1 MILDGKGTSE
11 KLTEKLKIE
20 IEKLP
25 KKITLAIILVGDNE
39 ASKTYVKN
47 KHKKCAE
54 LGINSKEFYFPAN
67 EPQKSIL
74 KVIKNLNEDVKVN
87 GILVQLPL
95 PNHLDEDVIINTID
109 PNKDV
114 DGLTLANQGKLF
126 MNKPGIEPATPKG
139 VMTLLDEYH
148 IDIQGKKVVIVG
160 RSKLVGKPLA
170 ILMLKK
176 NATVTIA
183 HSKTVSLKD
192 VTKDADILVAAI
204 GVPKFI
210 KADMVKKDAV
220 VIDVGINRFESKL
233 VGDVDFDEVVEIASA
248 ITPVPKGIGPMTI
261 VSLIQNVIECYKI
274 QEEIR
279 LKEQDLGKN

>member
-11 KLTEKLKIE
+11 TLAKKLKME

-54 LGINSKEFYFPAN
+54 LGINSKEYYFSAN

-74 KVIKNLNEDVKVN
+74 KVIKNLNEDPKVN

-95 PNHLDEDVIINTID
+95 PNHLDEDTIINSID

-114 DGLTLANQGKLF
+114 DGLTLENQGRLF
-126 MNKPGIEPATPKG
+126 MGKPCIEPATPKG

-148 IDIQGKKVVIVG
+148 IDVQGKKVVIIG

-170 ILMLKK
+170 MLMLKK
-176 NATVTIA
+176 NATVTVA
-183 HSKTVSLKD
+183 HSKTVNLKE
-192 VTKDADILVAAI
+192 VTREADILVAAI
-204 GVPKFI
+204 GVPKFV

-233 VGDVDFDEVVEIASA
+233 VGDVDFDEVVEVASA
-248 ITPVPKGIGPMTI
+248 ITPVPKGVGPMTI
-261 VSLIQNVIECYKI
+261 ASLIQNVLECYKI

-279 LKEQDLGKN
+279 QKEQM

>member
-11 KLTEKLKIE
+11 KLTKKLKME

-54 LGINSKEFYFPAN
+54 LGINSKEYYFSAN

-74 KVIKNLNEDVKVN
+74 KVIKNLNEDPKVN

-95 PNHLDEDVIINTID
+95 PNHLDEDAIINSID

-114 DGLTLANQGKLF
+114 DGLTLENQGKLF
-126 MNKPGIEPATPKG
+126 MGKPCIEPATPKG

-148 IDIQGKKVVIVG
+148 IDVQGKKVVIIG

-170 ILMLKK
+170 MLMLKK
-176 NATVTIA
+176 NATVTVA
-183 HSKTVSLKD
+183 HSKTVNLKE
-192 VTKDADILVAAI
+192 VTREADILVAAI
-204 GVPKFI
+204 GVPKFV

-220 VIDVGINRFESKL
+220 VVDVGINRFESKL
-233 VGDVDFDEVVEIASA
+233 VGDVDFDEVVEVASA
-248 ITPVPKGIGPMTI
+248 ITPVPKGVGPMTI
-261 VSLIQNVIECYKI
+261 ASLIQNVLECYKI

-279 LKEQDLGKN
+279 QKEQM